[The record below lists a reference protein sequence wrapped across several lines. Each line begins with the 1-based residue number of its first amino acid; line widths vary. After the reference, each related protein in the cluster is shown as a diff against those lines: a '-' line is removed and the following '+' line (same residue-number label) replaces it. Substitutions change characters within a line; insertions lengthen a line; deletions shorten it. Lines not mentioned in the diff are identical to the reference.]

1 MPTPERTS
9 REAIVAAGCDLLE
22 TSGLEGLTMQSVAE
36 RVGVRAPSLY
46 KRVRNREELV
56 GLIAQ
61 ATIDELGARLDSA
74 AAGPPDDARAA
85 LRRLA
90 RTAREFAHE
99 RPAGFRLIFAPANGA
114 DLARD
119 SLATASAPLLRV
131 ATWLAGEGHALAA
144 ARTFTAWLNGFVS
157 MELAGAFRLG
167 GDVDEAFEFGLER
180 LADAIARADG
190 EVDVAAAS

>member
-9 REAIVAAGCDLLE
+9 RDAIVAAGCDLLE

-46 KRVRNREELV
+46 KRVRNRDELV

-61 ATIDELGARLDSA
+61 ATIDELGARLDAA
-74 AAGPPDDARAA
+74 AAGTPGDAGAA

-99 RPAGFRLIFAPANGA
+99 RPAGFRLIFAPATGA
-114 DLARD
+114 ALARD

-131 ATWLAGEGHALAA
+131 AARLAGEEHALHA

-180 LADAIARADG
+180 LTDAIARADD
-190 EVDVAAAS
+190 EAPVSAVR